1 MKKEETAK
9 KTAKKSNKI
18 KKNPKTILK
27 TTKKATTK
35 KKKIEKI
42 KAETKDKKLTQ
53 KTVKKEIKKIKAKE
67 KPKKVAKEVEV
78 KKKEV
83 KAKIKEKPKKAITKI
98 EEKPKKVAKK
108 VAAKKEEKL
117 KKVKKV
123 VAKIEKKAKAKVEVK
138 EITEKPEKKV
148 KAIPRRPE
156 KILPSI
162 TEEKYPPMPL
172 ETLPAEY
179 GENSI
184 TLMTVDPNK
193 LFAFWEVRKDTLS
206 IYTGNLNIRLYD
218 VTGIDFDGTNANSYF
233 DIPVNKR
240 IGSWYID
247 VGPEKEFI
255 TDIGIVNPQGIF
267 STIARSNKVSTPR
280 RTISEEGVLPQKL
293 YETGLYVGY

>member
-18 KKNPKTILK
+18 KKNPRTILK
-27 TTKKATTK
+27 TTKKTTTK

-53 KTVKKEIKKIKAKE
+53 KTVKKEIKKIRAKE
-67 KPKKVAKEVEV
+67 KP
-78 KKKEV
+78 
-83 KAKIKEKPKKAITKI
+83 
-98 EEKPKKVAKK
+98 KK

-117 KKVKKV
+117 KKVIKV
-123 VAKIEKKAKAKVEVK
+123 VAKIEKKPEKAGKKVVPKIEKKIRPEAIKKVETREIIKKPEEKVEAK
-138 EITEKPEKKV
+138 EITEKPEKKI

-162 TEEKYPPMPL
+162 TEERYPPMPL

-193 LFAFWEVRKDTLS
+193 LFAFWEVRKDTLA

-218 VTGIDFDGTNANSYF
+218 VTGVDFDGTNANNYF
-233 DIPVNKR
+233 DIPVNER